1 MEIHTSKVNREAG
14 RPAVDVPPDRRR
26 GARKRASQKA
36 ARSGNLAARIF
47 AAARMIA
54 VAAGIGM
61 LAAAGLFG
69 YRYAAT
75 SNLLSLRNIDIEG
88 CRHADPTKI
97 ESIVRSDFP
106 ANILQIDLNG
116 LRRRLEQEN
125 WIRRV
130 EIRRILPAGLKIY
143 VEERLPSVIAEIG
156 GELILLDNEG
166 ILLDEF
172 GPSYGRL
179 DVPVFRG
186 LKGDNPEAYRARQEE
201 NTPRVRLGV
210 EVLKE
215 LQSGITDYTRNI
227 SEVDLSEIGN
237 VKILLIDDAAEISM
251 GDRDFLKRFQA
262 FAARYGEAKSQHGEI
277 LWADLRFYPTIVFKP
292 KETAA
297 DQGAAEAGIK
307 TASRN

>member
-1 MEIHTSKVNREAG
+1 MEIHTGKGNREPE
-14 RPAVDVPPDRRR
+14 RPAVNVPPDRRR

-36 ARSGNLAARIF
+36 ARSGNPAARIL
-47 AAARMIA
+47 AAVKMLA

-61 LAAAGLFG
+61 LAAAGIFG
-69 YRYAAT
+69 YRYAVT
-75 SNLLSLRNIDIEG
+75 SNLLALSNIDIEG

-97 ESIVRSDFP
+97 ESIIRSDFP
-106 ANILQIDLNG
+106 ANILQIDLAG

-125 WIRRV
+125 WVRRV

-156 GELILLDNEG
+156 GELVLLDNEG
-166 ILLDEF
+166 ILLDPF

-186 LKGDNPEAYRARQEE
+186 LKGDNPESYKAQQEE

-215 LQSGITDYTRNI
+215 LQSGATDYTRTI
-227 SEVDLSEIGN
+227 SEVDLSEISN
-237 VKILLIDDAAEISM
+237 VKILLIDDSAEISM

-262 FAARYGEAKSQHGEI
+262 FAARYGDAKFQYGEI

-297 DQGAAEAGIK
+297 DQTAGEPGIK